1 MQQVIHEGI
10 ILSQT
15 SVRGRGNYNNKGR
28 GGRGNRGAKGG
39 RNRNGGNMQ
48 QSDLVSYNSSN
59 GSFTPTQIEKLL
71 NLLPKATQRLIRNW
85 VLHMLAW

>member
-1 MQQVIHEGI
+1 M
-10 ILSQT
+10 
-15 SVRGRGNYNNKGR
+15 RGRGNYNNKGR

-59 GSFTPTQIEKLL
+59 GSFTPT
-71 NLLPKATQRLIRNW
+71 
-85 VLHMLAW
+85 